1 MKTSFLIIFIF
12 AISFFSF
19 SVAINAQK
27 LKAEEIIAKHL
38 DSIGTKENRDAVKNR
53 FAIGLS
59 QFESKLPSLK
69 AAGKA
74 ILVSDANNLFFV
86 TSFNSKEYPFE
97 KIGIFAEKVNL
108 PFVSAGARS
117 PLGAFIADHS
127 KILSDGLFSGGI
139 SSTWQLLSS
148 ESKIERFKSGG
159 TKKIDGRKAY
169 ALDYYPSGGS
179 PDFSV
184 RLYFDT
190 ETFQHLRTEYIRTI
204 PPKQATFGVLGTQT
218 GVRLELTE
226 NFGDFKKAG
235 DLTLPHSYKLQ
246 YLSNS
251 NSGVYEFNWVIT
263 ISEYR
268 FNQKLDDGFF
278 NFDDK

>member
-1 MKTSFLIIFIF
+1 MRNLSSLFFILTISFLLL
-12 AISFFSF
+12 SDTVS
-19 SVAINAQK
+19 AQK

-59 QFESKLPSLK
+59 EFESKLPSLK

-74 ILVSDANNLFFV
+74 ILVSDVNNLFFV
-86 TSFNSKEYPFE
+86 ASFNSKEYPFE

-108 PFVSAGARS
+108 PFVTAGARS

-127 KILSDGLFSGGI
+127 KILTDGLFAGSI
-139 SSTWQLLSS
+139 SSTWQLLSP
-148 ESKIERFKSGG
+148 EIKMEKFKLGG

-169 ALDYYPSGGS
+169 ALDYFASGTS
-179 PDFSV
+179 SDFSIRV
-184 RLYFDT
+184 FFDI

-218 GVRLELTE
+218 GVKLELTE
-226 NFGDFKKAG
+226 SFGDFKKVG

-251 NSGVYEFNWVIT
+251 NSGVYEFNWRIT
-263 ISEYR
+263 ISEFR
-268 FNQKLDDGFF
+268 INQKLQEGFF